1 MYEKAS
7 LPTAVCAALLFV
19 APDARGQLPVR
30 LEFEVGGLQNPTDVT
45 APVGDSRL
53 FVTEQLAG
61 RVRIVD
67 ANGTLLPTAYLQL
80 GSDFVAGGERGLLGL
95 AFDPNYATNG
105 HLFVTYTDS
114 QGRLVLSR
122 FTRSVTNRN
131 QADTASEVVLLRL
144 DQPFL
149 VHKGADLDFGPDG
162 YLYMTV
168 GDGGGSGDGTCR
180 PQELDTLLGKVL
192 RLDVAPIDATGS
204 YGIPPDN
211 PLIGIPGALP
221 EILHGGLRNP
231 WRFGI
236 DPLSGDLWIGDVG
249 ESKWEE
255 INWADA
261 DERLVNFGWKIM
273 EGPDCF
279 NSPGCNGSN
288 YLPCGSPLLRQP
300 LSAYTHIDGC
310 AVIGGQV
317 YRGTDIPALQ
327 GTYLYADF
335 CSSKIWAVR
344 GFEGQLV
351 SFEELTGQ
359 LQASASYSSPTSI
372 GRDGFGELVMA
383 TIGGSLYRFVP
394 EPNSP
399 TPIHPLS
406 GDVDAVSITSGGVQT
421 LELDGGA
428 DRGGSFFFMSGTA
441 SGVHPGLPIDGTLV
455 PIELDVYTFQLLDPT
470 AGNVVT
476 PIFGVLN
483 GLGRSQVL
491 FDLPAGVVD
500 PGLAG
505 LTLHHVFLAFGRDFA
520 FEFCSNAESVRLDP

>member
-1 MYEKAS
+1 MYEKTSFLSAAC
-7 LPTAVCAALLFV
+7 AVFLLV
-19 APDARGQLPVR
+19 APDALGQIPVR

-45 APVGDSRL
+45 APVGDDRL

-67 ANGTLLPTAYLQL
+67 ASGTLLPGAFLQL

-95 AFDPNYATNG
+95 TFDPNYATNG

-114 QGRLVLSR
+114 QGRLVLAR
-122 FTRSVTNRN
+122 FTRSATDAN
-131 QADTASEVVLLRL
+131 QAESASEKVLLRL

-149 VHKGADLDFGPDG
+149 VHKGADLEFGPDG
-162 YLYMTV
+162 YLYVTV

-192 RLDVAPIDATGS
+192 RLDVAPIDATDT

-231 WRFGI
+231 WRFSI

-249 ESKWEE
+249 ENKWEE
-255 INWADA
+255 INWADSQ
-261 DERLVNFGWKIM
+261 ERLINFGWKIM

-279 NSPGCNGSN
+279 PSPGCNGSA

-300 LSAYTHIDGC
+300 LTAYTHVDGC

-317 YRGTDIPALQ
+317 YRGSDIPAMQ

-335 CSSKIWAVR
+335 CSAKIWAVTA
-344 GFEGQLV
+344 FEGQLV
-351 SFEELTGQ
+351 SFEELTAQ

-372 GRDGFGELVMA
+372 GRDGFGELVMT
-383 TIGGSLYRFVP
+383 TIGGSIYRFRP

-399 TPIHPLS
+399 TPVHPLA
-406 GDVDAVSITSGGVQT
+406 GDVDSVSIQNGGVQT
-421 LELDGGA
+421 LELDGG
-428 DRGGSFFFMSGTA
+428 RTQGGSFFFMTGTA
-441 SGVHPGLPIDGTLV
+441 SGVHPGLPVDGTLV
-455 PIELDVYTFQLLDPT
+455 PLQLDVYTYMLLDPGT
-470 AGNVVT
+470 SNVVS
-476 PIFGVLN
+476 PIFGVLD
-483 GLGRSQVL
+483 GLGRSQVH
-491 FDLPAGVVD
+491 FDLPAGAVD

-505 LTLHHVFLAFGRDFA
+505 ITLHHIFLTFGRDFA
-520 FEFCSNAESVRLDP
+520 FDFCSNAEPVRLDP